1 LKRFF
6 QSEAGAAIGWVA
18 AALVLAAAI
27 VPWLYQAGMVLAE
40 AAAAKDLPAILEW
53 LGGSCGR
60 ADFGRYFSRALAL
73 SAVALLP
80 LLFRRIRQVRALN
93 GLAPEPWALVPWRT
107 AVIQIGA
114 GCLIA
119 GGFLWAAGMTLEAF
133 GAFTPRA
140 NSPALGK
147 IMAKILIPAVAVP
160 LVEEWLIRGLLLG
173 LWLKCARPLTAC
185 VGTSLFF
192 AFIHF
197 LNPPDDS
204 IIADPAAPL
213 AGFELLGKILFHFTN
228 PQFFITDFAVLF
240 FIGMVLAGA
249 RVRTGALWFSI
260 GLHAGWIVAF
270 KGFNLLH
277 RPVSDH
283 SFRPWIVGENL
294 RSGLIPLLALGLT
307 AVVCHFVLKRF
318 ERRHEVA
325 QPRITVTT

>member
-1 LKRFF
+1 M
-6 QSEAGAAIGWVA
+6 
-18 AALVLAAAI
+18 LVAAAI
-27 VPWLYQAGMVLAE
+27 VPWLYQAGMALANTT
-40 AAAAKDLPAILEW
+40 AAKDLPDILES

-60 ADFGRYFSRALAL
+60 ADLGRYFSRALVM

-80 LLFRRIRQVRALN
+80 LLFRRIRQARALN
-93 GLAPEPWALVPWRT
+93 GLASEPWAPVPWRI

-119 GGFLWAAGMTLEAF
+119 GGLLWAAGILLEVF

-140 NSPALGK
+140 NPPAIGKVLGK
-147 IMAKILIPAVAVP
+147 ILVPAVAVP

-173 LWLKCARPLTAC
+173 LWLKCARPLAAC

-197 LNPPDDS
+197 LTPPDGL
-204 IIADPAAPL
+204 IIANPAAPL
-213 AGFELLGKILFHFTN
+213 AGFELLGKILFHFAN
-228 PQFFITDFAVLF
+228 PQFFVTDFAVLF

-260 GLHAGWIVAF
+260 GLHSGWIVAF

-277 RPVSDH
+277 RPDSGH
-283 SFRPWIVGENL
+283 SFRPWIVGESL
-294 RSGLIPLLALGLT
+294 RSGLFPLLTLGLT
-307 AVVCHFVLKRF
+307 AVVCHFVLNRF
-318 ERRHEVA
+318 ERRRDVA